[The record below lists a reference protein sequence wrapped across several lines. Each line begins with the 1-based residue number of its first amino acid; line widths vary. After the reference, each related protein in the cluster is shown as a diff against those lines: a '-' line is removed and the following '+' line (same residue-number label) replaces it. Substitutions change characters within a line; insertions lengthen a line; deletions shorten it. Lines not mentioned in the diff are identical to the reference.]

1 VDALKNHQ
9 NDPGVQDTASWALMV
24 LAWSNPDLM
33 RQVKAAGALE
43 LVRKVREREMGE
55 RRGGGGRAWLK

>member
-24 LAWSNPDLM
+24 LAWSNQDLL

-43 LVRKVREREMGE
+43 LVRKVREREWE
-55 RRGGGGRAWLK
+55 REGAAGGGHG

>member
-1 VDALKNHQ
+1 
-9 NDPGVQDTASWALMV
+9 MV

-55 RRGGGGRAWLK
+55 RRGGWGRAWLK